1 MSDEVLVSKKDLV
14 SIIDALNR
22 FTDDQNSVLLND
34 SVTVSKQDLVGIID
48 TLKLYA
54 VDQSSPVP
62 SALVAEFESSK
73 IFAAPVLSKRDYFI
87 LCAPREQQPWFKPV
101 LEPRPAVYLPDPTK
115 ELSPEEQVEWEF
127 GDGLGEKINDF
138 DMRYQAAKK
147 AIDTWEH
154 NQLKDRSIQW
164 PIAWADAMLKKLDS
178 Q

>member
-1 MSDEVLVSKKDLV
+1 M
-14 SIIDALNR
+14 
-22 FTDDQNSVLLND
+22 
-34 SVTVSKQDLVGIID
+34 
-48 TLKLYA
+48 
-54 VDQSSPVP
+54 
-62 SALVAEFESSK
+62 
-73 IFAAPVLSKRDYFI
+73 
-87 LCAPREQQPWFKPV
+87 
-101 LEPRPAVYLPDPTK
+101 YLPDPTK

-164 PIAWADAMLKKLDS
+164 PIVWADAMLKKLDS